1 MKFMSATQ
9 IERPRADDG
18 TRTLIESEV
27 FNNVL
32 FEIKQGHVIVFG
44 GRSGTLAVSLKL
56 VDDLIHELSEIKE
69 MYI

>member
-1 MKFMSATQ
+1 MKFMSATK

-18 TRTLIESEV
+18 TRILIESEV

-44 GRSGTLAVSLKL
+44 GRSGTLAVNLKL
-56 VDDLIHELSEIKE
+56 VDDLIHELTEIKE